1 MYFDEFNAVCNAAKG
16 KINFMENNTFGYMVS
31 SITAGFFIAF
41 GSFVTFTLGTPLNAA
56 GSPML
61 KAVQAFAFAAALSLV
76 IMAGAELF
84 TGNNMVLGSASFNGC
99 IPWGKTVKAWILCYV
114 GNILGSLLGVAG
126 FQLTGVPKGDIGA
139 YFAQVAAAKMSL
151 TPVQLLV
158 RGIFCNILVCLA
170 VWCALK
176 MKSESGKLIM
186 VFWCIFVFMI
196 CGFEHSV
203 ANMSILAVGLLNAGD
218 AAVSIGG
225 YFYNLLFVTIGNMI
239 GGVFFVAGP
248 YHVMTKTKSLH
259 G

>member
-31 SITAGFFIAF
+31 SITAGLFIAF

-176 MKSESGKLIM
+176 MKSE
-186 VFWCIFVFMI
+186 
-196 CGFEHSV
+196 
-203 ANMSILAVGLLNAGD
+203 
-218 AAVSIGG
+218 
-225 YFYNLLFVTIGNMI
+225 
-239 GGVFFVAGP
+239 
-248 YHVMTKTKSLH
+248 
-259 G
+259 